1 MPAGDVSSS
10 VDRLEPVARCTT
22 VGLLLAAVSSLPPSR
37 ELERMNDRD
46 DNVIHV
52 VFGGDGGY
60 RIVEP
65 PPPTAVEPEPARS
78 ERRVVAEPRSDD
90 PLADLYDRHEVARL
104 FELEPSLLRNWD
116 RAGIVTPS
124 ARRGRRRVYSFQDL
138 IAVRVVKGLLAAG
151 VSQRDVRR
159 SVEAL
164 RSSLP
169 KVVRP
174 LAELRVVAE
183 GHAMVVRAA
192 DATYEPVTGQLVLDF
207 RVDTLRED
215 VVRSLRREPS
225 REDRRRAYDAYL
237 EGCRLDESPTT
248 WSQAEEAY
256 RDALRLDPSLANAF
270 TNLGNLR
277 FRQGDVQAAT
287 ALYEK
292 ALVVDP
298 DQPEALYNLGF
309 LAIERG
315 EVTFAI
321 PFFERALEADPG
333 FSDAHFHLAS
343 AYDRLSR
350 FADAVPHWD
359 AYLEL
364 DPEGEWADVARSRLR
379 RAPKS

>member
-1 MPAGDVSSS
+1 MK
-10 VDRLEPVARCTT
+10 
-22 VGLLLAAVSSLPPSR
+22 
-37 ELERMNDRD
+37 DRD

-65 PPPTAVEPEPARS
+65 APEPEPEPAR
-78 ERRVVAEPRSDD
+78 EDRRVTAEPRSDD
-90 PLADLYDRHEVARL
+90 PLADLYDRAEVARL
-104 FELEPSLLRNWD
+104 FDLEPNLLRNWD
-116 RAGIVTPS
+116 RSGIVTPS
-124 ARRGRRRVYSFQDL
+124 ARRGRRRLYSFQDL
-138 IAVRVVKGLLAAG
+138 IAVRVVKGLLEAG

-159 SVEAL
+159 SVDAL

-192 DATYEPVTGQLVLDF
+192 DAAYEPATGQLVLDF
-207 RVDTLRED
+207 RVDALRED

-237 EGCRLDESPTT
+237 EGCRLDESRET
-248 WSQAEEAY
+248 WGQAEAAY
-256 RDALRLDPSLANAF
+256 LEALRLDPSLSNAF

-277 FRQGDVQAAT
+277 FRQGDVPAAT

-309 LAIERG
+309 LEVERG
-315 EVTFAI
+315 HVVASI
-321 PFFERALEADPG
+321 DYFERALEADPA

-350 FADAVPHWD
+350 FDDAAPHWE

-364 DPEGEWADVARSRLR
+364 EPEGEWADVARARLKQR
-379 RAPKS
+379 

>member
-1 MPAGDVSSS
+1 MK
-10 VDRLEPVARCTT
+10 
-22 VGLLLAAVSSLPPSR
+22 
-37 ELERMNDRD
+37 DRD

-65 PPPTAVEPEPARS
+65 PPIAKETEEPEPAR
-78 ERRVVAEPRSDD
+78 ERRVVAEPRTDD

-104 FELEPSLLRNWD
+104 FELEPNLLRSWD

-124 ARRGRRRVYSFQDL
+124 ARRGRRRLYSFQDL

-159 SVEAL
+159 SVDAL

-192 DATYEPVTGQLVLDF
+192 DAVYEPVTGQLVLDF

-248 WSQAEEAY
+248 WTQAEEAY
-256 RDALRLDPSLANAF
+256 REALRLDPSLANAF

-277 FRQGDVQAAT
+277 FRQGDVPAAT

-315 EVTFAI
+315 DVLRAI
-321 PFFERALEADPG
+321 PYFERALDADTG
-333 FSDAHFHLAS
+333 FADAHFHLAS

-350 FADAVPHWD
+350 FADAMPHWE

-364 DPEGEWADVARSRLR
+364 DPEGEWADVARSRLE
-379 RAPKS
+379 RAPK